1 MKPKYKIGD
10 RIWVVEADYNR
21 EIDTYKPDFVTIEK
35 IEEVVKNNRY
45 LFGRK
50 LKVGIFIY
58 KMEEGCSYWRAE
70 DTIFL
75 GESDALEVALHSNQ
89 TLKKKVSLNEEF
101 ESLLKTGIAISDGI
115 YDVTSIEFK
124 AVDRNIKSGIEWIRN
139 HEKFWVADAYE
150 TDFPILLSDEP
161 RCLNSKKW
169 NKENWVGSG
178 FNYGSTNIIKNCP
191 KGILILAE
199 ND

>member
-10 RIWVVEADYNR
+10 RVWVVEANYNR
-21 EIDTYKPDFVTIEK
+21 EIDTYKPDFVTIEN

-50 LKVGIFIY
+50 LKVGTFIY

-89 TLKKKVSLNEEF
+89 ALKKEISLNEEF
-101 ESLLKTGIAISDGI
+101 ERLLKTGIDVSDGI
-115 YDVTSIEFK
+115 YDV
-124 AVDRNIKSGIEWIRN
+124 SGIESL
-139 HEKFWVADAYE
+139 KVDDY
-150 TDFPILLSDEP
+150 
-161 RCLNSKKW
+161 
-169 NKENWVGSG
+169 
-178 FNYGSTNIIKNCP
+178 IIALK
-191 KGILILAE
+191 
-199 ND
+199 